1 VQVAYSNGL
10 HMKKIMKIS
19 NLFKEKKVVYSFEIF
34 PPKVN
39 DDIGKIYDALSDIK
53 ETRPDYI
60 SITYSAG
67 GSKNSRTKEIAEIVK
82 KNYGI
87 EPLAHL
93 TCINSSREEVSAALQ
108 GLKDIGAEN
117 VLALRGD
124 RIDGEVKTD
133 FAYASDLVEFIR
145 ERSNMDIG
153 GACYPEG
160 HPESA
165 NMVEDIR
172 NLKRKVDAGVTHLN
186 SQLFFDNDDYLRY
199 LDMVRLAGIDVPIQA
214 GIMPLVKASQFGGI
228 VKMTGAKLPSKISRM
243 YNRFADD
250 PTALTE
256 AGIAYATDQIID
268 LLSSGVDGIHLY
280 IMNNAYV
287 AKRITEN
294 IQPIIDKL
302 NCVAKNIKV

>member
-1 VQVAYSNGL
+1 
-10 HMKKIMKIS
+10 MKIS
-19 NLFKEKKVVYSFEIF
+19 NLFQQKKVVYSFEIF

-39 DDIGKIYDALSDIK
+39 DDISKIYDTLTQLKDI
-53 ETRPDYI
+53 RPDYI

-67 GSKNSRTKEIAEIVK
+67 GSKNSRTAELAKIVK
-82 KNYGI
+82 DNYGI

-93 TCINSSREEVSAALQ
+93 TCINSTKQEVGKALQ
-108 GLKDIGAEN
+108 DLVDIGVEN

-124 RIDGEVKTD
+124 RIEGQVRSD
-133 FAYASDLVEFIR
+133 FAYASELVKYIKSVR
-145 ERSNMDIG
+145 DMDVA

-165 NMVEDIR
+165 NIVEDIR
-172 NLKRKVDAGVTHLN
+172 HMKIKVNNGVSHLN
-186 SQLFFDNDDYLRY
+186 SQLFFDNDDYLKY

-214 GIMPLVKASQFGGI
+214 GIMPLVKASQLNGI

-243 YNRFADD
+243 YNKFADD
-250 PTALTE
+250 PDSLME
-256 AGIAYATDQIID
+256 AGIAYATDQIVD

-287 AKRITEN
+287 ARRITQN
-294 IQPIIDKL
+294 VQPLIDKL
-302 NCVAKNIKV
+302 NGAR

>member
-1 VQVAYSNGL
+1 
-10 HMKKIMKIS
+10 MKIN

-39 DDIGKIYDALSDIK
+39 DDISKILDTLASIK
-53 ETRPDYI
+53 DTNPDYV

-67 GSKNSRTKEIAEIVK
+67 GSKNSRTKEIAQIVK
-82 KNYGI
+82 NDYGI

-93 TCINSSREEVSAALQ
+93 TCINSTKVEVAAAID
-108 GLKDIGAEN
+108 GLVDIGVEN

-124 RIDGEVKTD
+124 RIAGEVKSD
-133 FAYASDLVEFIR
+133 FAHASDLVEFIKS
-145 ERSNMDIG
+145 RSDMNVV

-165 NMVEDIR
+165 NIVEDIR
-172 NLKRKVDAGVTHLN
+172 NLKIKVDKGVTHLN
-186 SQLFFDNDDYLRY
+186 SQLFFDNDDYLKY
-199 LDMVRLAGIDVPIQA
+199 LDMVRLAGIDVPIEA

-243 YNRFADD
+243 YSKFADD
-250 PTALTE
+250 PDALME
-256 AGIAYATDQIID
+256 AGIAYATDQIVD

-287 AKRITEN
+287 AKRITDN
-294 IQPIIDKL
+294 VRPIIDKL
-302 NCVAKNIKV
+302 NG

>member
-1 VQVAYSNGL
+1 
-10 HMKKIMKIS
+10 M
-19 NLFKEKKVVYSFEIF
+19 VYSFEIF

-39 DDIGKIYDALSDIK
+39 DDISKIYDTLAQLRDI
-53 ETRPDYI
+53 RPDYI

-67 GSKNSRTKEIAEIVK
+67 GSKNSRTAELAKIVK
-82 KNYGI
+82 DNYGI

-93 TCINSSREEVSAALQ
+93 TCINSTKQEVGKALQ
-108 GLKDIGAEN
+108 DLVDIGVEN

-124 RIDGEVKTD
+124 RIEGQVRSD
-133 FAYASDLVEFIR
+133 FAYASELVKYIKSVR
-145 ERSNMDIG
+145 DMDVA

-165 NMVEDIR
+165 NIVEDIR
-172 NLKRKVDAGVTHLN
+172 HMKIKVDNGVSHLN
-186 SQLFFDNDDYLRY
+186 SQLFFDNDDYLKY

-214 GIMPLVKASQFGGI
+214 GIMPLVKASQLNGI

-243 YNRFADD
+243 YNKFADD
-250 PTALTE
+250 PDSLME
-256 AGIAYATDQIID
+256 AGIAYATDQIVD

-287 AKRITEN
+287 ARRITQN
-294 IQPIIDKL
+294 VQPLIDKL
-302 NCVAKNIKV
+302 NGAR

>member
-1 VQVAYSNGL
+1 
-10 HMKKIMKIS
+10 MKIS
-19 NLFKEKKVVYSFEIF
+19 NLFQQKKVVYSFEIF

-39 DDIGKIYDALSDIK
+39 DDISKIYDTLAQLKDI
-53 ETRPDYI
+53 RPDYI

-67 GSKNSRTKEIAEIVK
+67 GSKNSRTAELAKIVK
-82 KNYGI
+82 DNYGI

-93 TCINSSREEVSAALQ
+93 TCINSTKQEVGKALQ
-108 GLKDIGAEN
+108 DLVDIGVEN

-124 RIDGEVKTD
+124 RIEGQVRSD
-133 FAYASDLVEFIR
+133 FAYASELVKYIKSVR
-145 ERSNMDIG
+145 DMDVA

-165 NMVEDIR
+165 NIVEDIR
-172 NLKRKVDAGVTHLN
+172 HMKIKVDNGVSHLN
-186 SQLFFDNDDYLRY
+186 SQLFFDNDDYLKY

-214 GIMPLVKASQFGGI
+214 GIMPLVKASQLNGI

-243 YNRFADD
+243 YNKFADD
-250 PTALTE
+250 PDSLME
-256 AGIAYATDQIID
+256 AGIAYATDQIVD

-287 AKRITEN
+287 ARRITQN
-294 IQPIIDKL
+294 VQPLIDKL
-302 NCVAKNIKV
+302 NGAR

>member
-1 VQVAYSNGL
+1 
-10 HMKKIMKIS
+10 MKIS
-19 NLFKEKKVVYSFEIF
+19 NLFQQKKVVYSFEIF

-39 DDIGKIYDALSDIK
+39 DDISKIYDTLTQLKDI
-53 ETRPDYI
+53 RPDYI

-67 GSKNSRTKEIAEIVK
+67 GCKNSRTAELAKIVK
-82 KNYGI
+82 DNYGI

-93 TCINSSREEVSAALQ
+93 TCINSTKQEVGKALQ
-108 GLKDIGAEN
+108 DLVDIGVEN

-124 RIDGEVKTD
+124 RIEGQVRSD
-133 FAYASDLVEFIR
+133 FAYASELVKYIKSVR
-145 ERSNMDIG
+145 DMDVA

-165 NMVEDIR
+165 NIVEDIR
-172 NLKRKVDAGVTHLN
+172 HMKIKVDNGVSHLN
-186 SQLFFDNDDYLRY
+186 SQLFFDNDDYLKY

-214 GIMPLVKASQFGGI
+214 GIMPLVKASQLNGI

-243 YNRFADD
+243 YNKFADD
-250 PTALTE
+250 PDSLME
-256 AGIAYATDQIID
+256 AGIAYATDQIVD

-287 AKRITEN
+287 ARRITQN
-294 IQPIIDKL
+294 VQPLIDKL
-302 NCVAKNIKV
+302 NGAR

>member
-1 VQVAYSNGL
+1 
-10 HMKKIMKIS
+10 MKIS
-19 NLFKEKKVVYSFEIF
+19 KLFQQKKVVYSFEIF

-39 DDIGKIYDALSDIK
+39 DDISKIYSTLAQLKDI
-53 ETRPDYI
+53 RPDYI

-67 GSKNSRTKEIAEIVK
+67 GSKNSRTAEIANIVK
-82 KNYGI
+82 HDYGI

-93 TCINSSREEVSAALQ
+93 TCVNSTKEEVAKALQ
-108 GLKDIGAEN
+108 GLVDINVEN

-124 RIDGEVKTD
+124 RIEGQVRSD
-133 FAYASDLVEFIR
+133 FSYASQLVEYIK
-145 ERSNMDIG
+145 SASDMDIA

-165 NMVEDIR
+165 NIVEDIR
-172 NLKRKVDAGVTHLN
+172 HMKIKVDKGATHLN
-186 SQLFFDNDDYLRY
+186 SQLFFDNDDYLKY

-214 GIMPLVKASQFGGI
+214 GIMPLVKASQFSGI

-243 YNRFADD
+243 YSKFADD
-250 PTALTE
+250 PDSLME

-287 AKRITEN
+287 ARRITQN
-294 IQPIIDKL
+294 IQPLIDKL
-302 NCVAKNIKV
+302 NGAR

>member
-1 VQVAYSNGL
+1 
-10 HMKKIMKIS
+10 MKIS
-19 NLFKEKKVVYSFEIF
+19 NLFQQKKVVYSFEIF

-39 DDIGKIYDALSDIK
+39 DDISKIYDTLAQLKDI
-53 ETRPDYI
+53 RPDYI

-67 GSKNSRTKEIAEIVK
+67 GSKNSRTAELAKIVK
-82 KNYGI
+82 DNYGI

-93 TCINSSREEVSAALQ
+93 TCINSTKQEVGKALQ
-108 GLKDIGAEN
+108 DLVDIGVEN

-124 RIDGEVKTD
+124 RIEGQVRSD
-133 FAYASDLVEFIR
+133 FAYASELVKYIKSVR
-145 ERSNMDIG
+145 DIDVA

-165 NMVEDIR
+165 NIVEDIR
-172 NLKRKVDAGVTHLN
+172 HMKIKVDNGVSHLN
-186 SQLFFDNDDYLRY
+186 SQLFFDNDDYLKY

-214 GIMPLVKASQFGGI
+214 GIMPLVKASQLNGI

-243 YNRFADD
+243 YNKFADD
-250 PTALTE
+250 PDSLME
-256 AGIAYATDQIID
+256 AGIAYATDQIVD

-287 AKRITEN
+287 ARRITQN
-294 IQPIIDKL
+294 VQPLIDKL
-302 NCVAKNIKV
+302 NGAR

>member
-1 VQVAYSNGL
+1 
-10 HMKKIMKIS
+10 MKIS
-19 NLFKEKKVVYSFEIF
+19 NLFQQKKVVYSFEIF

-39 DDIGKIYDALSDIK
+39 DDISKIYDTLAQLKDI
-53 ETRPDYI
+53 RPDYI

-67 GSKNSRTKEIAEIVK
+67 GSKNSRTAELAKIVK
-82 KNYGI
+82 DSYGI

-93 TCINSSREEVSAALQ
+93 TCINSTKQEVGKALQ
-108 GLKDIGAEN
+108 DLVDIGVEN

-124 RIDGEVKTD
+124 RIEGQVRSD
-133 FAYASDLVEFIR
+133 FAYASELVKYIKSVR
-145 ERSNMDIG
+145 DMDIA

-165 NMVEDIR
+165 NIVEDIR
-172 NLKRKVDAGVTHLN
+172 HMKIKVDHGVSHLN
-186 SQLFFDNDDYLRY
+186 SQLFFDNDDYLKY

-214 GIMPLVKASQFGGI
+214 GIMPLVKASQLNGI

-243 YNRFADD
+243 YNKFADD
-250 PTALTE
+250 PDSLME
-256 AGIAYATDQIID
+256 AGIAYATDQIVD

-287 AKRITEN
+287 ARRITQN
-294 IQPIIDKL
+294 VQPLIDKL
-302 NCVAKNIKV
+302 NGAR

>member
-1 VQVAYSNGL
+1 
-10 HMKKIMKIS
+10 M
-19 NLFKEKKVVYSFEIF
+19 VYSFEIF

-39 DDIGKIYDALSDIK
+39 DDISKIYDTLAQLKDI
-53 ETRPDYI
+53 RPDYI

-67 GSKNSRTKEIAEIVK
+67 GSKNSRTAELAKIVK
-82 KNYGI
+82 DSYGI

-93 TCINSSREEVSAALQ
+93 TCINSTKQEVGKALQ
-108 GLKDIGAEN
+108 DLVDIGVEN

-124 RIDGEVKTD
+124 RIEGQVRSD
-133 FAYASDLVEFIR
+133 FAYASELVKYIKSVR
-145 ERSNMDIG
+145 DMDVA

-165 NMVEDIR
+165 NIVEDIR
-172 NLKRKVDAGVTHLN
+172 HMKIKVDHGVSYLN
-186 SQLFFDNDDYLRY
+186 SQLFFDNDDYLKY

-214 GIMPLVKASQFGGI
+214 GIMPLVKASQLNGI

-243 YNRFADD
+243 YNKFADD
-250 PTALTE
+250 PDSLME
-256 AGIAYATDQIID
+256 AGIAYATDQIVD

-287 AKRITEN
+287 ARRITQN
-294 IQPIIDKL
+294 VQPLIDKL
-302 NCVAKNIKV
+302 NGAR

>member
-1 VQVAYSNGL
+1 
-10 HMKKIMKIS
+10 MKIS
-19 NLFKEKKVVYSFEIF
+19 ELFKDKKAVYSFEIF
-34 PPKVN
+34 PPKIN
-39 DDIGKIYDALSDIK
+39 DDIGKIYKTLSELKNIK
-53 ETRPDYI
+53 PDYI

-67 GSKNSRTKEIAEIVK
+67 GSKNSRTKEIAQIVK
-82 KNYGI
+82 NDYGI

-93 TCINSSREEVSAALQ
+93 TCINSTREEVADALR
-108 GLKDIGAEN
+108 GLIDIGVEN

-124 RIDGEVKTD
+124 RVEGEVKSD
-133 FAYASDLVEFIR
+133 FKYASELTEFIR
-145 ERSNMDIG
+145 QNSNIDIA

-165 NMVEDIR
+165 NIVEDIR
-172 NLKRKVDAGVTHLN
+172 HMKIKVDKGVSHLN
-186 SQLFFDNDDYLRY
+186 SQLFFDNDDYLKY

-243 YNRFADD
+243 YNKFGDD
-250 PTALTE
+250 PEALME
-256 AGIAYATDQIID
+256 AGIAYATDQIVD
-268 LLSSGVDGIHLY
+268 LLSSGVEGIHLY

-294 IQPIIDKL
+294 IKPIIDKL
-302 NCVAKNIKV
+302 NSVKQTV

>member
-1 VQVAYSNGL
+1 
-10 HMKKIMKIS
+10 MKIS
-19 NLFKEKKVVYSFEIF
+19 NLFQQKKVVYSFEIF

-39 DDIGKIYDALSDIK
+39 DDISKIYDTLAQLKDI
-53 ETRPDYI
+53 RPDYI

-67 GSKNSRTKEIAEIVK
+67 GSKNSRTAELAKIVK
-82 KNYGI
+82 DSYGI

-93 TCINSSREEVSAALQ
+93 TCINSTKQEVGKALQ
-108 GLKDIGAEN
+108 DLVDIGVEN

-124 RIDGEVKTD
+124 RIEGQVRSD
-133 FAYASDLVEFIR
+133 FAYASELVKYIKR
-145 ERSNMDIG
+145 VKDMDVA

-165 NMVEDIR
+165 NIVEDIR
-172 NLKRKVDAGVTHLN
+172 HMKIKVDHGVSHLN
-186 SQLFFDNDDYLRY
+186 SQLFFDNDDYLKY

-214 GIMPLVKASQFGGI
+214 GIMPLVKASQLNGI

-243 YNRFADD
+243 YNKFADD
-250 PTALTE
+250 PDSLME
-256 AGIAYATDQIID
+256 AGIAYATDQIVD

-287 AKRITEN
+287 ARRITQN
-294 IQPIIDKL
+294 VQSLIDKL
-302 NCVAKNIKV
+302 NGAR

>member
-1 VQVAYSNGL
+1 
-10 HMKKIMKIS
+10 MKIS
-19 NLFKEKKVVYSFEIF
+19 NLFQQKKVVYSFEIF

-39 DDIGKIYDALSDIK
+39 DDISKIYDTLTQLRDI
-53 ETRPDYI
+53 RPDYI

-67 GSKNSRTKEIAEIVK
+67 GSKNSRTAELAKIVK
-82 KNYGI
+82 DNYGI

-93 TCINSSREEVSAALQ
+93 TCINSTKQEVGKALQ
-108 GLKDIGAEN
+108 DLVDIGVEN

-124 RIDGEVKTD
+124 RIEGQVRSD
-133 FAYASDLVEFIR
+133 FAYASELVKYIKSVR
-145 ERSNMDIG
+145 DMDVA

-165 NMVEDIR
+165 NIVEDIR
-172 NLKRKVDAGVTHLN
+172 HMKIKVDNGVSHLN
-186 SQLFFDNDDYLRY
+186 SQLFFDNDDYLKY

-214 GIMPLVKASQFGGI
+214 GIMPLVKASQLNGI

-243 YNRFADD
+243 YNKFADD
-250 PTALTE
+250 PDSLME
-256 AGIAYATDQIID
+256 AGIAYATDQIVD

-287 AKRITEN
+287 ARRITQN
-294 IQPIIDKL
+294 VQPLIDKL
-302 NCVAKNIKV
+302 NGAR

>member
-1 VQVAYSNGL
+1 
-10 HMKKIMKIS
+10 MKIS
-19 NLFKEKKVVYSFEIF
+19 ELFKDKKAVYSFEIF
-34 PPKVN
+34 PPKIN
-39 DDIGKIYDALSDIK
+39 DDIGKIYKTLSELKNIK
-53 ETRPDYI
+53 PDYI

-67 GSKNSRTKEIAEIVK
+67 GSKNSRTKEIAQIVK
-82 KNYGI
+82 NDYGI

-93 TCINSSREEVSAALQ
+93 TCINSTREEVADALR
-108 GLKDIGAEN
+108 GLIDIGVEN

-124 RIDGEVKTD
+124 RVEGEVKSD
-133 FAYASDLVEFIR
+133 FKYASELTEFIR
-145 ERSNMDIG
+145 QNSNIDIA

-165 NMVEDIR
+165 NIVEDIR
-172 NLKRKVDAGVTHLN
+172 NMKIKVDKGVSHLN
-186 SQLFFDNDDYLRY
+186 SQLFFDNDDYLKY

-243 YNRFADD
+243 YNKFADD
-250 PTALTE
+250 PEALME
-256 AGIAYATDQIID
+256 AGIAYATDQIVD
-268 LLSSGVDGIHLY
+268 LLSSGVEGIHLY

-294 IQPIIDKL
+294 IKPIIDKL
-302 NCVAKNIKV
+302 NSVKQTV

>member
-1 VQVAYSNGL
+1 
-10 HMKKIMKIS
+10 MKIS
-19 NLFKEKKVVYSFEIF
+19 NLFQQKKVVYSFEIF

-39 DDIGKIYDALSDIK
+39 DDISKIYDTLTQLKDI
-53 ETRPDYI
+53 RPDYI

-67 GSKNSRTKEIAEIVK
+67 GSKNSRTAELAKIVK
-82 KNYGI
+82 DNYGI

-93 TCINSSREEVSAALQ
+93 TCINSTKQEVGKALQ
-108 GLKDIGAEN
+108 DLVDIGVEN

-124 RIDGEVKTD
+124 RIEGQVRSD
-133 FAYASDLVEFIR
+133 FAYASELVKYIKSVR
-145 ERSNMDIG
+145 DMDVA

-165 NMVEDIR
+165 NIVEDIR
-172 NLKRKVDAGVTHLN
+172 HMKIKVDNGVSHLN
-186 SQLFFDNDDYLRY
+186 SQLFFDNDDYLKY

-214 GIMPLVKASQFGGI
+214 GIMPLVKASQLNGI

-243 YNRFADD
+243 YNKFADD
-250 PTALTE
+250 PDSLME
-256 AGIAYATDQIID
+256 AGIAYATDQIVD

-287 AKRITEN
+287 ARRITQN
-294 IQPIIDKL
+294 VQPLIDKL
-302 NCVAKNIKV
+302 NGAR